1 MPNNNHNPYAQAS
14 NAYGQ
19 SSSHAPTDQR
29 SLEAQLLLKAAQKLE
44 QLQLS
49 LKNGVTPT
57 LEQTDDILEY
67 NRKLWTVFA
76 SETANEE
83 NPLPQD
89 IKNNIASL
97 AVFIFKRTVAIQ
109 SETTAEKFDVL
120 IEINRQIASG
130 LMKQAENTATVKAPV
145 SEPTPQQ
152 AQESTLSDTLA

>member
-57 LEQTDDILEY
+57 LEQVDDILEY

-130 LMKQAENTATVKAPV
+130 LMKQAEN
-145 SEPTPQQ
+145 SEAETQQQ
-152 AQESTLSDTLA
+152 ASSAPQTAETSMSDTLA

>member
-1 MPNNNHNPYAQAS
+1 MQNNNNPYAQAS

-49 LKNGVTPT
+49 LKNGITPS
-57 LEQTDDILEY
+57 LEQVDDILEY

-97 AVFIFKRTVAIQ
+97 AVFIFKRTVSIQ

-130 LMKQAENTATVKAPV
+130 LMKQAENAETAAPAT
-145 SEPTPQQ
+145 ETPPS
-152 AQESTLSDTLA
+152 QENTLSDTMA

>member
-1 MPNNNHNPYAQAS
+1 MPNNHNPYAQAS

-19 SSSHAPTDQR
+19 SMSHAPTDQR

-44 QLQLS
+44 QLQIS
-49 LKNGVTPT
+49 LKNNISPTP
-57 LEQTDDILEY
+57 EQVDEILDY

-76 SETANEE
+76 SETANDE

-109 SETTAEKFDVL
+109 SETIAEKFTVL
-120 IEINRQIASG
+120 IEINRQIAAG
-130 LMKQAENTATVKAPV
+130 LMKQAENTKTEAMPAVDAKAQ
-145 SEPTPQQ
+145 S
-152 AQESTLSDTLA
+152 QETTLSDTLA